1 MTGPVEDCRMG
12 APPGPRAQ
20 EGPLANEE
28 VRRWAQQYGPALRRY
43 FQKKAGAAEA
53 DDLVQTVF
61 LNIQTRGAEAGQI
74 ENVEGYLFRTA
85 ANVLARRLGRDA
97 WKGDPLFEGLEPQ
110 DDLSPERALIAR
122 EQLERVIEALKT
134 LPPRTRQ
141 AFILHRFEEMTY
153 VSIARQMGIT
163 TISVGKLIKRAL
175 RKLGDAAEAQ
185 P

>member
-1 MTGPVEDCRMG
+1 MG
-12 APPGPRAQ
+12 APPDPRVDDQAPLSREV
-20 EGPLANEE
+20 EG
-28 VRRWAQQYGPALRRY
+28 WAQQYGPALRRY
-43 FQKKAGAAEA
+43 FQKKVNATEAE
-53 DDLVQTVF
+53 DLVQNVF
-61 LNIQTRGAEAGQI
+61 PNIQSRGAQAGAI

-97 WKGDPLFEGLEPQ
+97 GGGDRLSVVVEPQ
-110 DDLSPERALIAR
+110 AELSPERALIAK
-122 EQLERVIEALKT
+122 EQLERVVEALKT

-175 RKLGDAAEAQ
+175 RKLGDAAEGPA
-185 P
+185 

>member
-1 MTGPVEDCRMG
+1 MG

-20 EGPLANEE
+20 EGPPPGEE

-61 LNIQTRGAEAGQI
+61 LNIQARGAEAGQI
-74 ENVEGYLFRTA
+74 DNVEGYLFRTA

-97 WKGDPLFEGLEPQ
+97 WKGDPLIDALEPQ

>member
-1 MTGPVEDCRMG
+1 MG
-12 APPGPRAQ
+12 APPDPCVDDQA
-20 EGPLANEE
+20 PLNGELQG
-28 VRRWAQQYGPALRRY
+28 WARQYGPALRRY
-43 FQKKAGAAEA
+43 FQKKVNATEA
-53 DDLVQTVF
+53 DDLVQNVF
-61 LNIQTRGAEAGQI
+61 LNIQSRGAQAGAI

-97 WKGDPLFEGLEPQ
+97 WKGDPLTAVVEPQ
-110 DDLSPERALIAR
+110 DELSPERALIAK
-122 EQLERVIEALKT
+122 EQLERVVEALKT

-175 RKLGDAAEAQ
+175 RQLGDAAEGPA
-185 P
+185 

>member
-1 MTGPVEDCRMG
+1 MG
-12 APPGPRAQ
+12 APPDPRVDDQAPLSGEV
-20 EGPLANEE
+20 EG
-28 VRRWAQQYGPALRRY
+28 WAQQYGPALRRY
-43 FQKKAGAAEA
+43 FQKKVNATEAE
-53 DDLVQTVF
+53 DLVQNVF
-61 LNIQTRGAEAGQI
+61 LNIQSRGAEAGAI

-97 WKGDPLFEGLEPQ
+97 WRGDPLSAVVEPQ
-110 DDLSPERALIAR
+110 DELSPERALIAK
-122 EQLERVIEALKT
+122 EQLERVVEALKM

-175 RKLGDAAEAQ
+175 RKLGDAAEGSA
-185 P
+185 

>member
-1 MTGPVEDCRMG
+1 MG
-12 APPGPRAQ
+12 APPGPRAHD
-20 EGPLANEE
+20 EPPPSEE
-28 VRRWAQQYGPALRRY
+28 VSRWAQQYGPALRRY
-43 FQKKAGAAEA
+43 FLKKAGSAEA

-61 LNIQTRGAEAGQI
+61 LNIQIRGDVGQI
-74 ENVEGYLFRTA
+74 ENIEGYLFRTA
-85 ANVLARRLGRDA
+85 ANVLARRLGREA
-97 WKGDPLFEGLEPQ
+97 WKGDPLTEALEPQ
-110 DDLSPERALIAR
+110 DELSPERALIAR
-122 EQLERVIEALKT
+122 DQLERVVAALKT

>member
-1 MTGPVEDCRMG
+1 MTGPVRDCRMG

-20 EGPLANEE
+20 ETPPSEE

-61 LNIQTRGAEAGQI
+61 LNIQSRGATAEI

-97 WKGDPLFEGLEPQ
+97 WKGDPLIEALEPR

>member
-1 MTGPVEDCRMG
+1 MG
-12 APPGPRAQ
+12 APPDPRAHDQ
-20 EGPLANEE
+20 APLTEE
-28 VRRWAQQYGPALRRY
+28 VRGWAQQYGPALRRY
-43 FQKKAGAAEA
+43 FHKKVGATEA
-53 DDLVQTVF
+53 DDLVQNVF
-61 LNIQTRGAEAGQI
+61 LNIQARGAEAGAI

-85 ANVLARRLGRDA
+85 ANVLARRLGREA
-97 WKGDPLFEGLEPQ
+97 WKGDPLAEFMEPR
-110 DDLSPERALIAR
+110 DELSPERALIAK
-122 EQLERVIEALKT
+122 EQLERVVEALKV

-175 RKLGDAAEAQ
+175 RKLGDAAEGQ

>member
-1 MTGPVEDCRMG
+1 MG

-20 EGPLANEE
+20 EGPLASEE

-85 ANVLARRLGRDA
+85 ANVLARRLGREA

>member
-1 MTGPVEDCRMG
+1 MTGLVRNCRMG
-12 APPGPRAQ
+12 APPGPRAH
-20 EGPLANEE
+20 EGPPPSEE

-43 FQKKAGAAEA
+43 FQKKAGAGEA

-61 LNIQTRGAEAGQI
+61 LNIQSRGAQAGEI
-74 ENVEGYLFRTA
+74 DNVEGYLFRTA

-97 WKGDPLFEGLEPQ
+97 WKGGPLAEALEPH

-153 VSIARQMGIT
+153 VSIARRMGI
-163 TISVGKLIKRAL
+163 SARAVRAL
-175 RKLGDAAEAQ
+175 VMRAHRRIYDQVGWRL
-185 P
+185 

>member
-1 MTGPVEDCRMG
+1 MG
-12 APPGPRAQ
+12 APPDPRADDQ
-20 EGPLANEE
+20 PPLDEA
-28 VRRWAQQYGPALRRY
+28 VRRWALQYGPALRRY
-43 FQKKAGAAEA
+43 FQKKVSATEA
-53 DDLVQTVF
+53 DDLVQNVF
-61 LNIQTRGAEAGQI
+61 LNIQARGAEAGAI

-85 ANVLARRLGRDA
+85 ANVLARRLGREA
-97 WKGDPLFEGLEPQ
+97 WRGDPLAELLEPR
-110 DDLSPERALIAR
+110 DDLSPERALIAK
-122 EQLERVIEALKT
+122 EQLGRVMEALKT

-175 RKLGDAAEAQ
+175 RRLGDAAEGA

>member
-1 MTGPVEDCRMG
+1 MG
-12 APPGPRAQ
+12 APPDPRVPDQ
-20 EGPLANEE
+20 EPPREE
-28 VRRWAQQYGPALRRY
+28 VQRWAQQYGPALLRY
-43 FQKKAGAAEA
+43 FRKKVSAAEA

-61 LNIQTRGAEAGQI
+61 LNIQARGSESGAI

-85 ANVLARRLGRDA
+85 ANVLARRLGREA
-97 WKGDPLFEGLEPQ
+97 WNADPLADFLEPQ
-110 DDLSPERALIAR
+110 DELSPERALIAKER
-122 EQLERVIEALKT
+122 LERVVEAMKH

-175 RKLGDAAEAQ
+175 RKLGEAAEGRA
-185 P
+185 

>member
-1 MTGPVEDCRMG
+1 MG
-12 APPGPRAQ
+12 APPDPCVDDQAPLSREV
-20 EGPLANEE
+20 EG
-28 VRRWAQQYGPALRRY
+28 WAQQYGPALRRY
-43 FQKKAGAAEA
+43 FQKKVNATEAE
-53 DDLVQTVF
+53 DLVQNVF
-61 LNIQTRGAEAGQI
+61 LNIQSRGAQAGAI

-97 WKGDPLFEGLEPQ
+97 WRGDPLSVVVEPQ
-110 DDLSPERALIAR
+110 DELSPERALIAK
-122 EQLERVIEALKT
+122 EQLERVVEALKT

-175 RKLGDAAEAQ
+175 RKLGDAAEGPA
-185 P
+185 

>member
-1 MTGPVEDCRMG
+1 MASPPNPSREDN
-12 APPGPRAQ
+12 RA
-20 EGPLANEE
+20 
-28 VRRWAQQYGPALRRY
+28 VRDEDLQAWMVLYGPALRRY
-43 FQKKAGAAEA
+43 FQKKASAAEA
-53 DDLVQTVF
+53 EDLVQDVF
-61 LNIQTRGAEAGQI
+61 LAMQSRGAGARI

-97 WKGDPLFEGLEPQ
+97 WRGDPLSVVVEPQ
-110 DDLSPERALIAR
+110 DELSPERALIAK
-122 EQLERVIEALKT
+122 EQLERVVEALKT

-175 RKLGDAAEAQ
+175 RKLGDAAEGSA
-185 P
+185 